1 MNIERILLY
10 ILVIYIVI
18 DASRNSFFKSTIKD
32 LLQVVF
38 SGKRLKEINSQ
49 EENFQ
54 EEEPNLIKNQHKKKN
69 KHKKKHKKKSQNKN
83 KEEHISENI
92 SENILDVL
100 DEDDI
105 VNTYVYFVI
114 SINNDIIGKIV
125 IKLYDD
131 IAPITCKNFR
141 ELVDRKS
148 TRLNSSHSQQ
158 SRMPSSA

>member
-54 EEEPNLIKNQHKKKN
+54 EEEPNLIKNN
-69 KHKKKHKKKSQNKN
+69 LIN
-83 KEEHISENI
+83 
-92 SENILDVL
+92 LDYYHL
-100 DEDDI
+100 
-105 VNTYVYFVI
+105 NLKFLFV
-114 SINNDIIGKIV
+114 
-125 IKLYDD
+125 
-131 IAPITCKNFR
+131 T
-141 ELVDRKS
+141 
-148 TRLNSSHSQQ
+148 
-158 SRMPSSA
+158 